1 MTTLYKVNTSS
12 VDHLRLPIIELRAR
26 YGELISM
33 TQNHVGII
41 VEARL
46 YLPLVLL
53 RQRLYG
59 SVHLLVKVA
68 VDYGLPKACLS
79 HTVAV
84 LLIQLTDM
92 DGRYVEI

>member
-1 MTTLYKVNTSS
+1 MNTFS
-12 VDHLRLPIIELRAR
+12 VDHLRLPIIELRAG

-41 VEARL
+41 VQARL

-53 RQRLYG
+53 WQRLYG
-59 SVHLLVKVA
+59 PIHLLVKGA

>member
-12 VDHLRLPIIELRAR
+12 VDHLRLAIIELRTG

-41 VEARL
+41 VQARF
-46 YLPLVLL
+46 YLSLVLL
-53 RQRLYG
+53 WQSLYG
-59 SVHLLVKVA
+59 PVHLLVKVA
-68 VDYGLPKACLS
+68 VDYGLTKACLS
-79 HTVAV
+79 HAVTV

-92 DGRYVEI
+92 DCRYVEI

>member
-1 MTTLYKVNTSS
+1 MTL
-12 VDHLRLPIIELRAR
+12 
-26 YGELISM
+26 
-33 TQNHVGII
+33 NHVGII
-41 VEARL
+41 IEARL
-46 YLPLVLL
+46 YLPLVFF

-59 SVHLLVKVA
+59 PVHLLVKVT
-68 VDYGLPKACLS
+68 VDYGLSKACLS